1 MFLEP
6 KLFPKDLNRT
16 LLWSYATGNLVS
28 KVPSQHLRGFPRA
41 FGHGRSSGRAATP
54 VIEAPTSRTR

>member
-1 MFLEP
+1 MFSDP
-6 KLFPKDLNRT
+6 KLHQKELDRT

-41 FGHGRSSGRAATP
+41 FGQGRSSGRAATP

>member
-1 MFLEP
+1 MFPES
-6 KLFPKDLNRT
+6 KLHQKDLDRT
-16 LLWSYATGNLVS
+16 LLWSYATGNLVT

-41 FGHGRSSGRAATP
+41 LGHGRSSGRAATP